1 MMSMVLAGAF
11 AAVLGSLAACFVQW
25 LILGR
30 VHVIGTTMAGVA
42 AALVTM
48 HGMSRKS
55 K

>member
-1 MMSMVLAGAF
+1 MSMLMAAVF
-11 AAVLGSLAACFVQW
+11 AAVLGSLAACLVQW

-48 HGMSRKS
+48 HGMSRKP